1 MILAPLLLAL
11 VVSEPPSPAGTWR
24 AALDLAGGPL
34 RFSLEIRPSRGG
46 LTGALCNAGECESPF
61 AIRTNGDSLVF
72 DIADYA
78 ATIAVRFTGDSM
90 TGMYRNVGSRGPRA
104 IPFRAARGRWPV
116 ERPPR
121 RLLGQWDATLTT
133 DGRTSPR
140 IFMFRTTPRGLE
152 GAVVSNTGDYGK
164 FWGRA
169 HADSF
174 SMSRFDGTFVYMVT
188 GRLDGDTLRGT
199 FHAGLRTQTPFVAV
213 RSTGRPH
220 LQEPTTVTSA
230 DTSAPF
236 RFAFPAL
243 DGGLVTHED
252 QRFRNK
258 VVLIDVFGTWCSTC
272 HETAPIFSRFYR
284 DYRARGF
291 EVVGF
296 AYEVTGDTATD
307 AVLVRRYRDK
317 LRIPFPLLLAGINE
331 VTAASRTLPQL
342 TNFTSFPTMIFLGR
356 DGRVRRVHAGFY
368 GSATGAM
375 HTAQVAELR
384 AFIEQ
389 LLAE

>member
-1 MILAPLLLAL
+1 MLTPFLLA
-11 VVSEPPSPAGTWR
+11 VAASVAPGPAGTWR

-34 RFSLEIRPSRGG
+34 RFSLEVRQSRGA
-46 LTGALCNAGECESPF
+46 LTGRLCNAGECESPF
-61 AIRTNGDSLVF
+61 EIRAKGDSLIF

-78 ATIAVRFTGDSM
+78 ATIAVSVSGDSM

-104 IPFRAARGRWPV
+104 IPFRAARGRWPI
-116 ERPPR
+116 ERAPA
-121 RLLGQWDATLTT
+121 RLLGEWDATLTT

-140 IFMFRTTPRGLE
+140 IFMFRNTPRGLE

-174 SMSRFDGTFVYMVT
+174 SMARFDGTFVYMVT
-188 GRLDGDTLRGT
+188 GRLDGDTLRGI
-199 FHAGLRTQTPFVAV
+199 FHAGHRTQTPFVAV

-220 LQEPTTVTSA
+220 LREPTTVTAA
-230 DTSAPF
+230 DTAAPF
-236 RFAFPAL
+236 RFSFPAL
-243 DGGLVTHED
+243 DGGVVTND
-252 QRFRNK
+252 DPRFRNK

-272 HETAPIFSRFYR
+272 HETAPLFSRFYR
-284 DYRARGF
+284 EYRNRGF

-317 LRIPFPLLLAGINE
+317 LRISFPLLLAGISD
-331 VTAASRTLPQL
+331 VAAAARTLPQL
-342 TNFTSFPTMIFLGR
+342 SNFTSFPTMIFLGR

-368 GSATGAM
+368 GAATGAM

-384 AFIEQ
+384 AFIER